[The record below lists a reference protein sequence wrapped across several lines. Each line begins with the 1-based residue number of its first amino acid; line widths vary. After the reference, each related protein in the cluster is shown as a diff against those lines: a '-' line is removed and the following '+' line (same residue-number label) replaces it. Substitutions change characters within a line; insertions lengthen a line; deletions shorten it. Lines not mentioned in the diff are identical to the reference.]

1 MPLTV
6 NVGISRKASANYQS
20 AGVSIH
26 LTAELDQGLLADPP
40 RLQQE
45 IDRIYAQAEQAVDRK
60 VNGMTGVT
68 AVTASEQEVPSL
80 PQPAALVR
88 GPQQRNGS
96 SNGHGSNGS
105 HAGNGNARNGSYGGP
120 VRLATESQLKALR
133 SICKRLNL
141 RLDHEVHEE
150 FGLESVDELDVK
162 QASTLI
168 DLLKERQG
176 QVVQQRRWS

>member
-60 VNGMTGVT
+60 VNGMTRVS
-68 AVTASEQEVPSL
+68 ASEQEVPSL
-80 PQPAALVR
+80 PQPAAPGR
-88 GPQQRNGS
+88 GPQHRSGS

-105 HAGNGNARNGSYGGP
+105 HAGNGTARNGYGGP
-120 VRLATESQLKALR
+120 VRPATESQLKALK

-141 RLDHEVHEE
+141 HLDHEVHEE
-150 FGLESVDELDVK
+150 FGLESVAELDVK
-162 QASTLI
+162 QASALI